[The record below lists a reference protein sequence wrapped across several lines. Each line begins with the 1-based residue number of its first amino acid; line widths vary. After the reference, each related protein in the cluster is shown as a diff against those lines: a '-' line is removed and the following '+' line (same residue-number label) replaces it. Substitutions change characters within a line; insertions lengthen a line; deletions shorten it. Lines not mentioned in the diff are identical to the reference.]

1 MANRILTKKSS
12 TAGAQPTSSDLD
24 VGELAVNTSDG
35 KLFTKHTDDSI
46 VQVVGSGGGTGG
58 TTNLTAGVIWDN
70 HDASRDE
77 YDETL
82 TVATGA
88 TTVLTHVAD
97 ASDLRSVYIEK
108 FVEVAGN
115 SYTPSTTKLVV
126 QSSLTDN
133 VGLISITNSGVV
145 LSSAQQKWTGYDS
158 LAFPLSSSLSV
169 PIATGTDD
177 FTIEFWAYTTSVP
190 TYTHYWDSRTSDGN
204 PNGFAIATNPGNWAI
219 HSTGF
224 VINGASA
231 PVLNVWQH
239 VAFVK
244 SGNNHMLFVDG
255 SQQGATWV
263 SSTDFSNTPAKV
275 GGYYASDSYPF
286 NGYMDD
292 LIVSVG
298 VAKYTASFTPPTSR
312 YEATYSVAS
321 THWQLETYN
330 DWGVQFTDEF
340 TTTITNNTG
349 ADATARFRITA
360 PTASAGGTGGGATT
374 LAELTDSTTATIDPL
389 ITENL
394 AVGHFWI
401 NSTSGEAYVCTDAT
415 TGANV
420 WTNIGGGGGDI
431 STIVLVA
438 ATGGIVTTD
447 ANYKY
452 HTFTTSGEF
461 VVTAEGLVDYL
472 VVGGGGGG
480 ANLFGGG
487 GAGGLLTSTDF
498 TVTVQTYSIVIG
510 GGGIG
515 GASSTGTAYDGTN
528 GGDSS
533 FASFIA
539 IGGGGGS
546 AQSVGSNGGSGGGG
560 GDWSAAAAVGGSGTA
575 GQGYPGGAA
584 SGANAGGGAGGGATS
599 VGGDGSSSGGGDGG
613 SGLISILSGSTVTYA
628 TGGDGGAWSGIYT
641 NLPFGNG
648 VDASDNTGDGG
659 GGGSRYWHD
668 VSGGNGGSGIV
679 ILRYAI

>member
-231 PVLNVWQH
+231 PVLNTWQH

-263 SSTDFSNTPAKV
+263 SSTDFSNTPSKV
-275 GGYYASDSYPF
+275 GGYYAGDSYPF

-374 LAELTDSTTATIDPL
+374 LAELTDSTTATTDPL
-389 ITENL
+389 ITSNQ

-401 NSTSGEAYVCTDAT
+401 NSTSGEAYICTDAT
-415 TGANV
+415 TDENV
-420 WTNIGGGGGDI
+420 WVNIGEGSGAVAPI
-431 STIVLVA
+431 STA
-438 ATGGIVTTD
+438 GTGGTVTTD
-447 ANYKY
+447 ATYKY
-452 HTFTTSGEF
+452 HAFTSSGDF
-461 VVTAEGLVDYL
+461 VVTAGGLVDYL

-487 GAGGLLTSTDF
+487 GAGGVLASTDF
-498 TVTVQTYSIVIG
+498 SVTEQTYSIVIG
-510 GGGIG
+510 AG
-515 GASSTGTAYDGTN
+515 GAGGAASNGTPYN
-528 GGDSS
+528 GANGADSS
-533 FASFIA
+533 FATLTA
-539 IGGGGGS
+539 LGGGGGG
-546 AQSVGSNGGSGGGG
+546 ANSVGVSGGSGGGG
-560 GDWSAAAAVGGSGTA
+560 GDWAAAGFAGGSGTS
-575 GQGYPGGAA
+575 GQGYAGGSA
-584 SGANAGGGAGGGATS
+584 SGVDAGGGAGGGATA
-599 VGGDGSSSGGGDGG
+599 VGGNGTSSAAGSGGA
-613 SGLISILSGSTVTYA
+613 GLTSSISGSIVTYA
-628 TGGDGGAWSGIYT
+628 TGGNGGSVYLGVAANGADGSNNI
-641 NLPFGNG
+641 GN
-648 VDASDNTGDGG
+648 GG
-659 GGGSRYWHD
+659 GGGSRNPNEV
-668 VSGGNGGSGIV
+668 VSGGDGGSGIV
-679 ILRYAI
+679 ILRYAL